1 MGIVARC
8 YMFVTA
14 ARPGGLGPL
23 YQYGAPSEGRQPDAK
38 DDRRAD
44 LLDHPTAHL
53 QAAEPKHRPRLP
65 APWASW
71 LADHS
76 TPARPTLGERV
87 YRGTGRRYAWYL
99 DADRLHRLASRVAAW
114 ARRPIR

>member
-1 MGIVARC
+1 MTVISPVSSPR
-8 YMFVTA
+8 T
-14 ARPGGLGPL
+14 
-23 YQYGAPSEGRQPDAK
+23 PDTVGSHGH
-38 DDRRAD
+38 RRAD

-53 QAAEPKHRPRLP
+53 QPAEPKHRPRLP